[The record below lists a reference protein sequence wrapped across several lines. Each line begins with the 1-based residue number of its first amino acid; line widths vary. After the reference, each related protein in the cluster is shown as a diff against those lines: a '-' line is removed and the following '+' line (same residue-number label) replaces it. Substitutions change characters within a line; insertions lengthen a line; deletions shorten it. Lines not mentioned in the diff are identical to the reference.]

1 MVSEP
6 RFRHHFSVQKQNLT
20 ISANSHCV
28 FCTLCYSDFFKTDVS
43 YSHKEKHKGVTDMS
57 PRQRQL
63 AIRLSEK
70 IAKNPEYAK
79 NIGVEIVNENKIM
92 CGFGKKDKDG
102 K

>member
-1 MVSEP
+1 
-6 RFRHHFSVQKQNLT
+6 
-20 ISANSHCV
+20 
-28 FCTLCYSDFFKTDVS
+28 
-43 YSHKEKHKGVTDMS
+43 MS

-92 CGFGKKDKDG
+92 CGFGKKDKDE